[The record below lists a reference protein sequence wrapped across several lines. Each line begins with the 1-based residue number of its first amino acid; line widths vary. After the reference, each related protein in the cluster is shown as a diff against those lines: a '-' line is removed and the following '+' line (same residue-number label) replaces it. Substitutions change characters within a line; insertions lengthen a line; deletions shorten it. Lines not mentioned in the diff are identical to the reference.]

1 MKPLY
6 EQSFRLRAEPNWDGV
21 PKNNTPNI
29 NALLNQIKQ
38 DVRYTSTQMNDEA
51 DE

>member
-6 EQSFRLRAEPNWDGV
+6 EQVFRLRAKPEWDGV
-21 PKNNTPNI
+21 PENNTLNI

-38 DVRYTSTQMNDEA
+38 DVRYTSTQTCD
-51 DE
+51 